1 MWRRIVVVGCAA
13 VVTVAAACSKD
24 STSSPSEP
32 PAGGTTIT
40 ITAAGASPRNLTVP
54 PGTQITFI
62 NNDTVAHDMFSD
74 PHPEHTDCPEFDSV
88 GHLAPGTTRQTK
100 NLTAKKS
107 SIPVFSRNSRHR
119 DFDLFADDQASEI
132 RMDQSTPDRI
142 DLPFI
147 EHHFAGT

>member
-1 MWRRIVVVGCAA
+1 MSRMRRFMWRRIAGVGCAA

-62 NNDTVAHDMFSD
+62 NNDTVAHEMFSD

-100 NLTAKKS
+100 NLTTTRVCGFHDHINPFVTS
-107 SIPVFSRNSRHR
+107 LTGSI
-119 DFDLFADDQASEI
+119 
-132 RMDQSTPDRI
+132 RI
-142 DLPFI
+142 Q
-147 EHHFAGT
+147 